1 MQNTTQ
7 TNAQLVYNFLLQNNN
22 ATCKQIASATRI
34 SAKQINSALNNLQK
48 RKLVVAIKQKT
59 KRYTYCAIIVTQ
71 TVKFNTRTIKVQN
84 ANAIAT
90 VAIAQTQQKQSI
102 AQYAKVMF
110 TAMFNKFKH
119 YA

>member
-22 ATCKQIASATRI
+22 ANYKQIASATHI
-34 SAKQINSALNNLQK
+34 SIKQINSALNNLQK
-48 RKLVVAIKQKT
+48 RKLVVATKQKT

-71 TVKFNTRTIKVQN
+71 TVKFNTRTVKAQN
-84 ANAIAT
+84 ANAT
-90 VAIAQTQQKQSI
+90 VVVAQTQQKQSI

-110 TAMFNKFKH
+110 TAMLNKFKH